1 MQSETQWQQ
10 VVARDARQDG
20 RFVFAVRT
28 TGIYCRPS
36 CPSRRPRRDSVEFF
50 PDPRQAERA
59 GYRACLRCK
68 PTEVSSQAQAVLQA
82 RKLLDE
88 AEGVLTLAELSK
100 RVRVSPFHLQRLF
113 KRATGLS
120 PREYQ
125 TARRMQQVK
134 QGLRKGDDVTTA
146 LYDAGYGSPSRLY
159 EKSQQQLGMTPGV
172 YRRGG
177 VGVTVQYAIVSSPL
191 GRMLVAATPRG
202 LCAVRFAD
210 TATEL
215 EQDLRTEFHAATLVR
230 DETALRPYVGP
241 LLANLRGE
249 DVTIELPLDVRA
261 TAFQMKV
268 WEALREIP
276 AGETR
281 SYSEVA
287 KAIGDP
293 KAVRAVARACASNP
307 VALAVPCHR
316 VVRNDGEL
324 AGYRWGLQRK
334 KKLLQLEAQ

>member
-1 MQSETQWQQ
+1 M
-10 VVARDARQDG
+10 ARDARQDG

-50 PDPRQAERA
+50 ADPRQAERA

-68 PTEVSSQAQAVLQA
+68 PTEVSSQAKAVMQA

-88 AEGVLTLAELSK
+88 AEGVLTLTELSK

-125 TARRMQQVK
+125 SARRMQQVK
-134 QGLRKGDDVTTA
+134 HGLRKGDDVTTA
-146 LYDAGYGSPSRLY
+146 LYDAGFGSPSRLY
-159 EKSQQQLGMTPGV
+159 EKSQQQLGMTPGI

-177 VGVTVQYAIVSSPL
+177 VGVTVQYAVVPSPL

-202 LCAVRFAD
+202 LCAVRFGEGAS
-210 TATEL
+210 AL
-215 EQDLRTEFHAATLVR
+215 ERELRTEFHAATLVR

-241 LLANLRGE
+241 LLANLLGE

-316 VVRNDGEL
+316 VVRSDGEL

-334 KKLLQLEAQ
+334 KKLLKLESQ